1 MEKLENYKDY
11 CVNYII
17 NNIEEHIESE
27 FYGSYE
33 LAHAIT
39 ESDNI
44 SGSFTYSTYKAKE
57 YIKHWFDDIGEFLEQ
72 YEQDYGIK
80 IDANPFSESERFHA
94 IMVIVLVEN
103 IIGSL
108 ECIPNDRFTLT
119 KELADTIIQEI
130 KDLMLEQE

>member
-17 NNIEEHIESE
+17 NNIEEHIGSD
-27 FYGSYE
+27 FYDSYE

-57 YIKHWFDDIGEFLEQ
+57 YIKHWFDDIGRFLEE
-72 YEQDYGIK
+72 YEQDYGNK
-80 IDANPFSESERFHA
+80 IDADPFSESEKFHG
-94 IMVIVLVEN
+94 IMVIVLIEN

-108 ECIPNDRFTLT
+108 ECIPDATFTLT
-119 KELADTIIQEI
+119 KELTVTIIKEI
-130 KDLMLEQE
+130 EDLMLQQE